1 MRGRE
6 GYNLGLPRP
15 RPRSAH
21 MPPLITGQPTAD
33 PLHYALFGVDEPT
46 LRAVMSEVMGRG
58 ADYADLYFQ
67 QSRGSS
73 ISLEDG
79 IISSASTSVDRGVGI
94 RAVVGD
100 QTGYAYS
107 EDLDLD
113 AMRQAARTAASI
125 AAGGGGA
132 PPQGFRRREGAD
144 LYSLAEPWE
153 AVGVGRKLPILQQV
167 ERRLR
172 ALEPSITK
180 VSVSWRDGD
189 SRVLVANS
197 SGDALAD
204 FRPMA
209 LLAVSITVEKGG
221 QVQSGRWSVAGRHG
235 FDHFTPE
242 ILDELCREVVAR
254 TLILFEAR
262 RPPAGE
268 MPVVLAAGASG
279 ILLHEA
285 IGHGLEADCNR
296 KGQSVFATMIDQRV
310 AESCVTIV
318 DSALHPN
325 ERGAINFD
333 DEGSDVERTVLV
345 EDGILRSYLHDRLS
359 AKHYG
364 LERST
369 GSGRR
374 QSFRYPPIPRM
385 RCTYM
390 ESGPHSREE
399 IIESINFGIVAE
411 TFTNGQVAIG
421 AGDFTFYVKNGWLIE
436 AGKLTA
442 PIKDVNI
449 IGNGPEA
456 LGRITMVADDMKLDT
471 GGWTCGKDGQSVPV
485 SQGMPTTL
493 VSHLTV
499 GGEDA

>member
-1 MRGRE
+1 M
-6 GYNLGLPRP
+6 
-15 RPRSAH
+15 SQQTTDAS
-21 MPPLITGQPTAD
+21 QAD
-33 PLHYALFGVDEPT
+33 PLHYDLFGVDERD
-46 LRAVMSEVMGRG
+46 LAAVMAEAMGRG
-58 ADYADLYFQ
+58 ADYADLYYQ
-67 QSRGSS
+67 RSRGSS
-73 ISLEDG
+73 ISMEDG

-94 RAVVGD
+94 RALVGD

-113 AMRQAARTAASI
+113 AMRQAARTAAAI

-132 PPQGFRRREGAD
+132 PPQGFRRVEGQD
-144 LYSLAEPWE
+144 LYSIAEPWE
-153 AVGVGRKLPILQQV
+153 AIEVSRKLPLLQEV
-167 ERRLR
+167 ERRVR
-172 ALEPSITK
+172 AKEPLIKK
-180 VSVSWRDGD
+180 VSVSWRDSD
-189 SRVLVANS
+189 SRVLVVNS
-197 SGDALAD
+197 TGSAMAD
-204 FRPMA
+204 YRPMA
-209 LLAVSITVEKGG
+209 LLAVAITIEKDGE
-221 QVQSGRWSVAGRHG
+221 VQSGRWSVAGRHG

-242 ILDELCREVVAR
+242 LIDELCREVIER
-254 TLILFEAR
+254 TVILFEAR

-285 IGHGLEADCNR
+285 IGHGMEADCNR
-296 KGQSVFATMIDQRV
+296 KGQSVFSTMIDKKV
-310 AESCVTIV
+310 AEDCVTII
-318 DSALHPN
+318 DSALHPH
-325 ERGAINFD
+325 ERGALNFD
-333 DEGSDVERTVLV
+333 DEGSAVERTALV

-374 QSFRYPPIPRM
+374 QSYRYPPLPRM

-390 ESGPHSREE
+390 ENGPHTRDE
-399 IIESINFGIVAE
+399 IIAAVDHGIIAE

-436 AGKLTA
+436 GGKITA

-456 LGRITMVADDMKLDT
+456 LRRITMVANDTKIDT